1 MVPTAQGSAAALVAG
16 GTVTGATL
24 KHKASWETG
33 LSLRHFFF
41 YFFNTGD
48 RSSSCSAVWRQNHQT
63 CATHVIALC
72 YFTQL
77 RVTLFTQD

>member
-33 LSLRHFFF
+33 LYRISE
-41 YFFNTGD
+41 
-48 RSSSCSAVWRQNHQT
+48 
-63 CATHVIALC
+63 AL
-72 YFTQL
+72 L
-77 RVTLFTQD
+77 LLLL

>member
-33 LSLRHFFF
+33 LSLKHVFF

-48 RSSSCSAVWRQNHQT
+48 RSSSSTVTEDCSAVWRQNHQT
-63 CATHVIALC
+63 CETHVITSC
-72 YFTQL
+72 SFTQL
-77 RVTLFTQD
+77 